1 MLNDPKQENEVFVG
15 IREAA
20 ERLGVSLATIR
31 RMTSR
36 GDLRFYRF
44 SSLGHRRFR
53 MQDVEDARK
62 VRYNIAA

>member
-1 MLNDPKQENEVFVG
+1 MTQKETDEYLG

-31 RMTSR
+31 RMTAR

-44 SSLGHRRFR
+44 SALGHRRFR
-53 MQDVEDARK
+53 LSDVEEAR
-62 VRYNIAA
+62 RRRFGEAA